1 MFLVGGRALDGLGG
15 VLLTE
20 INQTPNAGKL
30 SVAVRLRAIRFV
42 VERDTA
48 QIIG

>member
-1 MFLVGGRALDGLGG
+1 MAEGADK
-15 VLLTE
+15 LTDVS
-20 INQTPNAGKL
+20 QTPNTGKF

-42 VERDTA
+42 VERETA